1 MCPRRCIL
9 GAPRRAATHLG
20 AAFDR
25 SPALSSLHSGGLSTQ
40 RSRTAKVGK
49 YRLPPHGFTLRGT
62 RRNKCAHAQHCE
74 PSLHA
79 ANPPTRRSKPRDSH
93 ATRSTLCYRSRCY
106 TGYRDLERPPEMTA
120 ATNSSA
126 HSPAP
131 CHSSPRGS
139 SSRQYRWG
147 ISLDHRVGHILG
159 GTLEDEDD
167 LVRMVSRV
175 RQVRQV
181 EVV

>member
-1 MCPRRCIL
+1 MRTC
-9 GAPRRAATHLG
+9 T
-20 AAFDR
+20 
-25 SPALSSLHSGGLSTQ
+25 AL
-40 RSRTAKVGK
+40 RTV
-49 YRLPPHGFTLRGT
+49 
-62 RRNKCAHAQHCE
+62 E
-74 PSLHA
+74 LHA
-79 ANPPTRRSKPRDSH
+79 ANSNTRRSKPRDSH

-159 GTLEDEDD
+159 GTPEDEDD
-167 LVRMVSRV
+167 LVGPLRRV
-175 RQVRQV
+175 GGESLDHVIPRLGLDDV
-181 EVV
+181 EGLRICP